1 MKVSSVPEVYSTRV
15 GRVSKGNQRFS
26 LFATKVCRLH
36 GVPNVHYRVSRSNE
50 NWYRFFLPFLFCL
63 QLERLYWVPLFF
75 LFDHK
80 IVSLRKKRIKYLD
93 KSLKKTRNEILDILN
108 TEKYFLKL

>member
-1 MKVSSVPEVYSTRV
+1 MK
-15 GRVSKGNQRFS
+15 KMKN
-26 LFATKVCRLH
+26 
-36 GVPNVHYRVSRSNE
+36 
-50 NWYRFFLPFLFCL
+50 
-63 QLERLYWVPLFF
+63 
-75 LFDHK
+75 K